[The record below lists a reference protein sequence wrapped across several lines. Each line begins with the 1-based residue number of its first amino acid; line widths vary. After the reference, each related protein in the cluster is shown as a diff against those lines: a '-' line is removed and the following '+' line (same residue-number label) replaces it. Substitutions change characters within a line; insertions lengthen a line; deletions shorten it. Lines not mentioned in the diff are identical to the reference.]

1 MFRKRNVAIHFV
13 GIGGIGM
20 SGIAE
25 VLLNLGYAVSGSDLR
40 ANEVTARLGTLGARI
55 QLGHAASNIAHTDVV
70 VVSSAV
76 RPDNPE
82 VAAAHARDIP
92 VIPRAEMLGEL
103 MRVKDGVAVAGS
115 HGKTTTTTMIATV
128 LAEAGLDPTA
138 IIGGKARA
146 FGSNARLGQGEVLV
160 AEADESDG
168 SFKHLFPQIAVVT
181 NIDREHLDHY
191 GDLANLRAAFV
202 DFANK
207 VPFFGLVVVGAD
219 DPTSASLVPDLLKRH
234 VTYGLHAGDYR
245 GRVVSAGPEGTR
257 LAIASRGKVRGE
269 VRVRMPG
276 IHYAENA
283 LAVLCVADFL
293 GVPFADYAS
302 GLESFQG
309 VDRRFTVRGEAGGI
323 LIVDDYGHH
332 PTEIAATVAAARL
345 YGRRLVV
352 AFQPHRYT
360 RTRDLLPD
368 FAPALGGA
376 DVVVLTDIYAAG
388 EAPIP
393 GVTARQLQATFDAR
407 ADREVHYA
415 PRAEL
420 TSALASIARAGDL
433 VLVLGAGDITHAA
446 TDLLER
452 AEADASHAARKGD
465 GR

>member
-40 ANEVTARLGTLGARI
+40 ANDVTARLATLGARI
-55 QLGHAASNIAHTDVV
+55 QVGHAADNVALSDVV

-76 RPDNPE
+76 RSDNPE
-82 VAAAHARDIP
+82 VAAARAREIP

-138 IIGGKARA
+138 IIGGVARA

-191 GDLANLRAAFV
+191 GDLAALRAAFV

-207 VPFFGLVVVGAD
+207 VPFFGLVVLGAD
-219 DPTSASLVPDLLKRH
+219 DPTSASLAPELLKRH
-234 VTYGLHAGDYR
+234 VTYGLRAGDYR
-245 GRVVSAGPEGTR
+245 GHIVAAGPEGTR
-257 LAIASRGKVRGE
+257 LAVSVHGKPRGE

-293 GVPFADYAS
+293 GVPFADYA
-302 GLESFQG
+302 GALEGFQG
-309 VDRRFTVRGEAGGI
+309 VDRRFTVRGEVGGV
-323 LIVDDYGHH
+323 LVVDDYGHH
-332 PTEIAATVAAARL
+332 PTEIAATIAAARL

-352 AFQPHRYT
+352 AFQPHRYS
-360 RTRDLLPD
+360 RTRDLFAD
-368 FAPALGGA
+368 FAPALSGA

-388 EAPIP
+388 EAPLE
-393 GVTARQLQATFDAR
+393 GVTARHLHATFGGR
-407 ADREVHYA
+407 AAGEIHYA

-420 TSALASIARAGDL
+420 ASALRSVTRPGDL

-446 TDLLER
+446 TELLARAATPAAER
-452 AEADASHAARKGD
+452 GGPA
-465 GR
+465 